1 MFEFDKYDRNLHKD
15 PPALPSGH
23 YEQPVDIE
31 GMSLLLWA
39 EHCIECAAP
48 ACYSTCDLYEP
59 RLDSTCRRFSF
70 GAYKNRAFPSMRGY
84 GTEISFKKWAKI
96 EAFGNTA
103 IYPIRSVLRW
113 ERAIERVSPFTNAI
127 GKVVHRLSGSF
138 KWKQLTYI
146 ASYKLGR
153 ELHRRGADGMQP
165 DAFLLEVYNPAAED
179 ARLQLI
185 FSVSMD
191 DLTNRGQYTAP
202 PLPPVV
208 KTLSLTPGYSRHE
221 VDANAFRRIT
231 DRGLPFKITMVP
243 EADSNARLVFLTAD
257 LVKFKH
263 GKAARKPA
271 QIKCVVWDLDN
282 TLWNGTLV
290 EGDDV
295 VLRSGVVEA
304 LKHLD
309 ERGILVSIASKN
321 DFGPAFEK
329 LQQFGIADY
338 FLYPQIDWLPKSQKI
353 KNIAQRLNLGLDSF
367 AFIDDSPFELD
378 EVSRT
383 APQVACIRAEE
394 LDSLIVD
401 PRLQGSVT
409 EESRQ
414 RRRFY
419 RDQISR
425 ETDQANLGDDYMS
438 FLRSCDIVLEVARY
452 SRRDEERVVELVQ
465 RTNQLNFSGRKYS
478 RPALDEIIND
488 QSMEKYVLRCAD
500 KYGSYGTVGFCL
512 VRHTAELV
520 QVSDLMLSC
529 RVQGKFIEQALFSHL
544 LEHHN
549 EQQARAI
556 WVNFRQTDRN
566 TPARGVLDT
575 LGFRAC
581 AMEEDGFAEG
591 MILRLREPLECD
603 FVRINCVTAE
613 DRLHTSAPQS
623 AGLDSP

>member
-1 MFEFDKYDRNLHKD
+1 MFEFDKYDRKLHRD
-15 PPALPSGH
+15 PPALPSAP

-31 GMSLLLWA
+31 GMSLLLWG
-39 EHCIECAAP
+39 EHCVECAAP

-59 RLDSTCRRFSF
+59 RLDLTCRRFGF
-70 GAYKNRAFPSMRGY
+70 GAYKNRSFPTVRGY

-113 ERAIERVSPFTNAI
+113 ERAIELAAPFSNAI
-127 GKVVHRLSGSF
+127 GKLVHRLTGSF

-146 ASYKLGR
+146 ASYKLGC
-153 ELHRRGADGMQP
+153 ELHRRGAKGMQP
-165 DAFLLEVYNPAAED
+165 DAFVLEVYNPAAVEV
-179 ARLQLI
+179 RLQLI
-185 FSVSMD
+185 FSVSLD
-191 DLTNRGQYTAP
+191 DLANREQYTA

-221 VDANAFRRIT
+221 VEASAFRRIA
-231 DRGLPFKITMVP
+231 DHGLPFKITMVP

-257 LVKFKH
+257 LVKFKP
-263 GKAARKPA
+263 GKAARKSA

-290 EGDDV
+290 EGDEV
-295 VLRSGVVEA
+295 VLRSGVVET

-321 DFGPAFEK
+321 DFGAAFEK

-338 FLYPQIDWLPKSQKI
+338 FLYPQIDWLPKGQKI

-367 AFIDDSPFELD
+367 AFIDDSPFELE

-383 APQVACIRAEE
+383 APEVACIRAEE
-394 LDSLIVD
+394 LGGLIAD

-414 RRRFY
+414 RRHFY

-425 ETDQANLGDDYMS
+425 ETDQANLGDDYMT
-438 FLRSCDIVLEVARY
+438 FLRSCDIVLEIARY
-452 SRRDEERVVELVQ
+452 SRKDEERVAELVQ

-478 RPALDEIIND
+478 RPALDEIVND
-488 QSMEKYVLRCAD
+488 KSIEKYVLRCAD

-512 VRHTAELV
+512 VRHKAEVL
-520 QVSDLMLSC
+520 QVVDFMLSC

-549 EQQARAI
+549 PEQARAI

-566 TPARGVLDT
+566 TPARGVLDK

-581 AMEEDGFAEG
+581 SGEEDGLAQG
-591 MILRLREPLECD
+591 MILRPQEPLTCD
-603 FVRINCVTAE
+603 FIRINCVMAE
-613 DRLHTSAPQS
+613 DGSHASASQS
-623 AGLDSP
+623 AGLDSL